1 MTDGQSGHGEED
13 SALISCWCKSLA
25 LGLKNA
31 VRVSEI
37 SHVVQHP
44 FHELET
50 FTVTVLQGE
59 DPHLSAEGV
68 DWLYGQNL
76 G

>member
-1 MTDGQSGHGEED
+1 MTDGQSGHGGED
-13 SALISCWCKSLA
+13 SALICWYKSLP

-37 SHVVQHP
+37 SHAIQRP
-44 FHELET
+44 FRELET